1 MFIPNSRSCNLS
13 ATFPL
18 SYKSWTIDEKLLKL
32 LKCWQFGGGHNRNFK
47 TLIWNQN
54 IVTRKEDT
62 YILYA
67 QPCMYLDRGT
77 EHSFYKI
84 VVTVTIENIVLS
96 GISFF
101 LQTIQYNDN
110 AMRFVVAALELQ
122 STYIQSNIVSNIP
135 TSHAHVEGKLG
146 QCHDRT
152 NKKVWKC
159 WRCWNHRDIP
169 FPLNHIS
176 KYWPRVQQTEHA
188 GYHNL
193 GKYKL
198 SKFG

>member
-1 MFIPNSRSCNLS
+1 
-13 ATFPL
+13 
-18 SYKSWTIDEKLLKL
+18 
-32 LKCWQFGGGHNRNFK
+32 
-47 TLIWNQN
+47 
-54 IVTRKEDT
+54 
-62 YILYA
+62 
-67 QPCMYLDRGT
+67 MYLDRGT

-152 NKKVWKC
+152 NKKV
-159 WRCWNHRDIP
+159 
-169 FPLNHIS
+169 
-176 KYWPRVQQTEHA
+176 
-188 GYHNL
+188 
-193 GKYKL
+193 
-198 SKFG
+198 